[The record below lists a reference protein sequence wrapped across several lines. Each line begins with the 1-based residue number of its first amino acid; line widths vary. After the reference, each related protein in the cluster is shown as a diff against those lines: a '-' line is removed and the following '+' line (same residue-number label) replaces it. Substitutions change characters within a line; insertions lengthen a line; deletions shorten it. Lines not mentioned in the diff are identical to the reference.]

1 MLHGNGNGRYYMRK
15 TNRLFIILILSILSL
30 ISYAEEVKMDTTNL
44 ENYLQSRGDMTK
56 FDIEKF
62 KKCYGNSAHLKL
74 NDGTFIDVSDDFSG
88 VDESHYLAHSSY
100 NNWYRYD
107 ENGHL
112 QLMVNYY
119 GNIEL
124 HRTTYDSSG
133 NVLTEERGDVYDAPF
148 SLDDVKA
155 LMKRVY
161 DVDLDTLT
169 SKDNPEYR
177 WGKMQ
182 FYYNTYQEKYLYFM
196 IIAPPEAS
204 GAVRRDLV
212 IDAETG
218 EVTLDELIY
227 AED

>member
-1 MLHGNGNGRYYMRK
+1 MQNINHQEIRLKTIIHVIALCWVCLLGIAHGQ
-15 TNRLFIILILSILSL
+15 
-30 ISYAEEVKMDTTNL
+30 EMDTTNL
-44 ENYLQSRGDMTK
+44 ERYLQSRGDMTK
-56 FDIEKF
+56 FDVETFRKR
-62 KKCYGNSAHLKL
+62 YGRSVNLKL
-74 NDGTFIDVSDDFSG
+74 GDGSIIDLTIRDY
-88 VDESHYLAHSSY
+88 EIQEIHYLAHSSY

-133 NVLTEERGDVYDAPF
+133 NILTEERGDVYDAPF

-177 WGKMQ
+177 WGEMH
-182 FYYNTYQEKYLYFM
+182 FYYNRHHEKYLYY
-196 IIAPPEAS
+196 IGIAPPEES
-204 GAVRRDLV
+204 GSVGRDIV

-218 EVTLDELIY
+218 EVTSDRLMY
-227 AED
+227 AEY

>member
-1 MLHGNGNGRYYMRK
+1 MRK
-15 TNRLFIILILSILSL
+15 NNRLFIILILSILSL

-44 ENYLQSRGDMTK
+44 ERYLQSRGDMTK
-56 FDIEKF
+56 FDVETFRKR
-62 KKCYGNSAHLKL
+62 YGRSVNLKL
-74 NDGTFIDVSDDFSG
+74 GDGSIIDLTIRDY
-88 VDESHYLAHSSY
+88 EIQEIHYLAHSSY
-100 NNWYRYD
+100 KNWYRYD

-133 NVLTEERGDVYDAPF
+133 NILTEERGDVYDAPF

-177 WGKMQ
+177 WGEMH
-182 FYYNTYQEKYLYFM
+182 FYYNRHHEKYLYY
-196 IIAPPEAS
+196 IGIAPPEES
-204 GAVRRDLV
+204 GSVGRDIV

-218 EVTLDELIY
+218 EVTSDRLMY
-227 AED
+227 AEY

>member
-1 MLHGNGNGRYYMRK
+1 MRRINHQEIRLKTIIHVIALCWVCLLGVAHGQ
-15 TNRLFIILILSILSL
+15 
-30 ISYAEEVKMDTTNL
+30 EMDTTNL
-44 ENYLQSRGDMTK
+44 ERYLQSRGDMTQ
-56 FDIEKF
+56 FDVETFQKR
-62 KKCYGNSAHLKL
+62 YGSSVDLKL
-74 NDGTFIDVSDDFSG
+74 DDGAIIDLFSNSSG
-88 VDESHYLAHSSY
+88 VDEIHYLAHSSY

-133 NVLTEERGDVYDAPF
+133 NVLTEKRGDVYDAPF
-148 SLDDVKA
+148 SLDEVKA

-177 WGKMQ
+177 WGEMH
-182 FYYNTYQEKYLYFM
+182 FYYNRHHEKYLYY
-196 IIAPPEAS
+196 IGIAPPEAS
-204 GAVRRDLV
+204 GSVGRDIV

-218 EVTLDELIY
+218 EVTSDRLMY
-227 AED
+227 AEY

>member
-1 MLHGNGNGRYYMRK
+1 MRRINYQEIRLKTIIHVIALCWVCLLGVAHGQ
-15 TNRLFIILILSILSL
+15 
-30 ISYAEEVKMDTTNL
+30 EMDTTNL

-177 WGKMQ
+177 WGEMH
-182 FYYNTYQEKYLYFM
+182 FYYNRHHEKYLYY
-196 IIAPPEAS
+196 IGIAPPEAS
-204 GAVRRDLV
+204 GSVGRDIV

-218 EVTLDELIY
+218 EVTSDRLMY
-227 AED
+227 AEY